1 MFSFYYFI
9 IRRVR
14 LSILFVRQISTYQTL
29 RSVKYSYYLIIR
41 TKPKILFDKL
51 LFFLHNFID
60 MNRKNE
66 KTLSVSEQYNVA
78 KAKKIAII
86 LILLAL
92 VFLFFVVSVFVG
104 SGTLSF
110 KEVFLAIFNKG
121 SETARLIVR
130 RIRFPRVIAALIA
143 GGGLA
148 VSGLVMQTVLKN
160 PLASPTTLGVSN
172 AAVFGA
178 NFAIIVVGA
187 GAFHSTHG
195 SWLSISNPYLV
206 STFSFLSAIIAA
218 GSILLLARLKN
229 LNASAIVLAGVAVS
243 AIFQAGT
250 TLIQYFASDT
260 QVASAVY
267 WTFGDLGRAS
277 YKTDLIMFIVVAV
290 STLFFFLKR
299 WDFSA
304 MSGGLAYAKT
314 LGVNTRFMTIM
325 SLLLA
330 SLITS
335 VTVSFLG
342 IIGFVGLTAPQFMK
356 RIVGDDY
363 RYLLPSSFLA
373 GALLLLISD
382 ILGRLPIFG
391 TSVPVGVVTSLIGG
405 PVFLAILLRRKKNE
419 SENI

>member
-1 MFSFYYFI
+1 M
-9 IRRVR
+9 
-14 LSILFVRQISTYQTL
+14 
-29 RSVKYSYYLIIR
+29 
-41 TKPKILFDKL
+41 FDKL

-86 LILLAL
+86 FILLAL

-304 MSGGLAYAKT
+304 MSGGIAYAKT

-342 IIGFVGLTAPQFMK
+342 IIGFVGLIAPQFMK

-363 RYLLPSSFLA
+363 RFLLPSSFLA

>member
-1 MFSFYYFI
+1 M
-9 IRRVR
+9 
-14 LSILFVRQISTYQTL
+14 
-29 RSVKYSYYLIIR
+29 
-41 TKPKILFDKL
+41 FDKL

-86 LILLAL
+86 FILLAL

-110 KEVFLAIFNKG
+110 KDVFLAIFNKG

-304 MSGGLAYAKT
+304 MSGGIAYAKT

-391 TSVPVGVVTSLIGG
+391 TSVPVGVITSLIGG

>member
-1 MFSFYYFI
+1 M
-9 IRRVR
+9 
-14 LSILFVRQISTYQTL
+14 
-29 RSVKYSYYLIIR
+29 
-41 TKPKILFDKL
+41 FDKR

-130 RIRFPRVIAALIA
+130 RIRFPRVIAALVA

-363 RYLLPSSFLA
+363 RFLLPSSFLA

>member
-1 MFSFYYFI
+1 M
-9 IRRVR
+9 
-14 LSILFVRQISTYQTL
+14 
-29 RSVKYSYYLIIR
+29 
-41 TKPKILFDKL
+41 FDKL

-66 KTLSVSEQYNVA
+66 KTHSVSEQYNVA

-304 MSGGLAYAKT
+304 MSGGIAYAKT

-363 RYLLPSSFLA
+363 RFLLPSSFLA

>member
-1 MFSFYYFI
+1 M
-9 IRRVR
+9 
-14 LSILFVRQISTYQTL
+14 
-29 RSVKYSYYLIIR
+29 
-41 TKPKILFDKL
+41 FDKL

-218 GSILLLARLKN
+218 GSILLLARLKK

>member
-1 MFSFYYFI
+1 M
-9 IRRVR
+9 
-14 LSILFVRQISTYQTL
+14 
-29 RSVKYSYYLIIR
+29 
-41 TKPKILFDKL
+41 FDKL

-304 MSGGLAYAKT
+304 MSGGIAYAKT
-314 LGVNTRFMTIM
+314 IGVNTRFMTIM

-363 RYLLPSSFLA
+363 RFLLPSSFLA

>member
-1 MFSFYYFI
+1 M
-9 IRRVR
+9 
-14 LSILFVRQISTYQTL
+14 
-29 RSVKYSYYLIIR
+29 
-41 TKPKILFDKL
+41 FDKR

-66 KTLSVSEQYNVA
+66 KTLSVSEQYNVVR
-78 KAKKIAII
+78 AKKIAII
-86 LILLAL
+86 LILLAF

-229 LNASAIVLAGVAVS
+229 LNASAIVLAGVAAS

-304 MSGGLAYAKT
+304 MSGGIAYAKT

-356 RIVGDDY
+356 RVVGDDY

>member
-1 MFSFYYFI
+1 M
-9 IRRVR
+9 
-14 LSILFVRQISTYQTL
+14 
-29 RSVKYSYYLIIR
+29 
-41 TKPKILFDKL
+41 FDKL

-130 RIRFPRVIAALIA
+130 RIRFPRVLAALIA

-304 MSGGLAYAKT
+304 MSGGIAYAKT

-325 SLLLA
+325 SLLFA

-363 RYLLPSSFLA
+363 RFLLPSSFLA

>member
-1 MFSFYYFI
+1 M
-9 IRRVR
+9 
-14 LSILFVRQISTYQTL
+14 
-29 RSVKYSYYLIIR
+29 
-41 TKPKILFDKL
+41 FDKR

-66 KTLSVSEQYNVA
+66 KTLSVSEQYNVVR
-78 KAKKIAII
+78 AKKIAII

-110 KEVFLAIFNKG
+110 KEVFFAIFNKG

>member
-1 MFSFYYFI
+1 M
-9 IRRVR
+9 
-14 LSILFVRQISTYQTL
+14 
-29 RSVKYSYYLIIR
+29 
-41 TKPKILFDKL
+41 FDKL

-66 KTLSVSEQYNVA
+66 KTLSVSEQYSVA

-363 RYLLPSSFLA
+363 RFLLPSSFLA

-405 PVFLAILLRRKKNE
+405 PIFLAILLRRKKNE

>member
-1 MFSFYYFI
+1 M
-9 IRRVR
+9 
-14 LSILFVRQISTYQTL
+14 
-29 RSVKYSYYLIIR
+29 
-41 TKPKILFDKL
+41 FDKL

-92 VFLFFVVSVFVG
+92 VILFFVVSVFVG

-363 RYLLPSSFLA
+363 RFLLPSSFLA

>member
-1 MFSFYYFI
+1 M
-9 IRRVR
+9 
-14 LSILFVRQISTYQTL
+14 
-29 RSVKYSYYLIIR
+29 
-41 TKPKILFDKL
+41 FDKL

-86 LILLAL
+86 FILLAL

-304 MSGGLAYAKT
+304 MSGGIAYAKT
-314 LGVNTRFMTIM
+314 LGVNTRFMTII

-363 RYLLPSSFLA
+363 RFLLPSSFLA

>member
-1 MFSFYYFI
+1 M
-9 IRRVR
+9 
-14 LSILFVRQISTYQTL
+14 
-29 RSVKYSYYLIIR
+29 
-41 TKPKILFDKL
+41 FDKL

-92 VFLFFVVSVFVG
+92 VFLFFVVSIFVG

-172 AAVFGA
+172 AVVFGA

-304 MSGGLAYAKT
+304 MSGGIAYAKT
-314 LGVNTRFMTIM
+314 LGVNTRFMTII

>member
-1 MFSFYYFI
+1 M
-9 IRRVR
+9 
-14 LSILFVRQISTYQTL
+14 
-29 RSVKYSYYLIIR
+29 
-41 TKPKILFDKL
+41 FDKL

-78 KAKKIAII
+78 KTKKIAII

-304 MSGGLAYAKT
+304 MSGGIAYAKT

-363 RYLLPSSFLA
+363 RFLLPSSFLA

>member
-1 MFSFYYFI
+1 M
-9 IRRVR
+9 
-14 LSILFVRQISTYQTL
+14 
-29 RSVKYSYYLIIR
+29 
-41 TKPKILFDKL
+41 FDKL

-206 STFSFLSAIIAA
+206 SIFSFLSAIIAA

-304 MSGGLAYAKT
+304 MLGGLAYAKT

-391 TSVPVGVVTSLIGG
+391 TSVPVGVITSLIGG

>member
-1 MFSFYYFI
+1 M
-9 IRRVR
+9 
-14 LSILFVRQISTYQTL
+14 
-29 RSVKYSYYLIIR
+29 
-41 TKPKILFDKL
+41 FDKL

-325 SLLLA
+325 SLLFA

>member
-1 MFSFYYFI
+1 M
-9 IRRVR
+9 
-14 LSILFVRQISTYQTL
+14 
-29 RSVKYSYYLIIR
+29 
-41 TKPKILFDKL
+41 FDKL

-86 LILLAL
+86 LMLLAL
-92 VFLFFVVSVFVG
+92 VFLFFIVSVFVG

-304 MSGGLAYAKT
+304 MSGGIAYAKT

>member
-1 MFSFYYFI
+1 M
-9 IRRVR
+9 
-14 LSILFVRQISTYQTL
+14 
-29 RSVKYSYYLIIR
+29 
-41 TKPKILFDKL
+41 FDKL

-86 LILLAL
+86 FILLAL

-250 TLIQYFASDT
+250 MLIQYFASDT

-363 RYLLPSSFLA
+363 RFLLPSSFLA

>member
-1 MFSFYYFI
+1 M
-9 IRRVR
+9 
-14 LSILFVRQISTYQTL
+14 
-29 RSVKYSYYLIIR
+29 
-41 TKPKILFDKL
+41 FDKQ

-304 MSGGLAYAKT
+304 MSGGIAYAKT

-363 RYLLPSSFLA
+363 RFLLPSSFLA

>member
-1 MFSFYYFI
+1 M
-9 IRRVR
+9 
-14 LSILFVRQISTYQTL
+14 
-29 RSVKYSYYLIIR
+29 
-41 TKPKILFDKL
+41 FDKL

-218 GSILLLARLKN
+218 GSILLLAQLKN

-314 LGVNTRFMTIM
+314 LGVNTRFMTII

-363 RYLLPSSFLA
+363 RFLLPSSFLA

>member
-1 MFSFYYFI
+1 M
-9 IRRVR
+9 
-14 LSILFVRQISTYQTL
+14 
-29 RSVKYSYYLIIR
+29 
-41 TKPKILFDKL
+41 FDKL

-92 VFLFFVVSVFVG
+92 VFLFFIVSVFVG

-304 MSGGLAYAKT
+304 MSGGIAYAKT

>member
-1 MFSFYYFI
+1 M
-9 IRRVR
+9 
-14 LSILFVRQISTYQTL
+14 
-29 RSVKYSYYLIIR
+29 
-41 TKPKILFDKL
+41 FDKR

-206 STFSFLSAIIAA
+206 STFSFLSAIIAT

-304 MSGGLAYAKT
+304 MSGGIAYAKT

>member
-1 MFSFYYFI
+1 M
-9 IRRVR
+9 
-14 LSILFVRQISTYQTL
+14 
-29 RSVKYSYYLIIR
+29 
-41 TKPKILFDKL
+41 FDKL

-304 MSGGLAYAKT
+304 MSGGIAHAKT

-342 IIGFVGLTAPQFMK
+342 TIGFIGLTAPQFMK

-363 RYLLPSSFLA
+363 RFLLPSSFLA

>member
-1 MFSFYYFI
+1 M
-9 IRRVR
+9 
-14 LSILFVRQISTYQTL
+14 
-29 RSVKYSYYLIIR
+29 
-41 TKPKILFDKL
+41 FDKR

-250 TLIQYFASDT
+250 TLIQYFANDT

-304 MSGGLAYAKT
+304 MSGGIAYAKT

-356 RIVGDDY
+356 RVVGDDY

>member
-1 MFSFYYFI
+1 M
-9 IRRVR
+9 
-14 LSILFVRQISTYQTL
+14 
-29 RSVKYSYYLIIR
+29 
-41 TKPKILFDKL
+41 FDKL

-78 KAKKIAII
+78 KAKKIVII
-86 LILLAL
+86 LILLAI

-130 RIRFPRVIAALIA
+130 HIRFPRVIAALIA

-304 MSGGLAYAKT
+304 MSGGIAYAKT

>member
-1 MFSFYYFI
+1 M
-9 IRRVR
+9 
-14 LSILFVRQISTYQTL
+14 
-29 RSVKYSYYLIIR
+29 
-41 TKPKILFDKL
+41 FDKL

-178 NFAIIVVGA
+178 NFAIIVIGA

>member
-1 MFSFYYFI
+1 M
-9 IRRVR
+9 
-14 LSILFVRQISTYQTL
+14 
-29 RSVKYSYYLIIR
+29 
-41 TKPKILFDKL
+41 FDKQ

-86 LILLAL
+86 FILLAL

-304 MSGGLAYAKT
+304 MSGGIAYAKT

-342 IIGFVGLTAPQFMK
+342 IIGFVGLTAPQFTK

-363 RYLLPSSFLA
+363 RFLLPSSFLA

>member
-1 MFSFYYFI
+1 M
-9 IRRVR
+9 
-14 LSILFVRQISTYQTL
+14 
-29 RSVKYSYYLIIR
+29 
-41 TKPKILFDKL
+41 FDKL

-206 STFSFLSAIIAA
+206 STFAFLSAIIAA

-304 MSGGLAYAKT
+304 MSGGIAYAKT

-363 RYLLPSSFLA
+363 RFLLPSSFLA

>member
-1 MFSFYYFI
+1 M
-9 IRRVR
+9 
-14 LSILFVRQISTYQTL
+14 
-29 RSVKYSYYLIIR
+29 
-41 TKPKILFDKL
+41 FDKR

-78 KAKKIAII
+78 KAKKLAII
-86 LILLAL
+86 FILLAL

-130 RIRFPRVIAALIA
+130 RIRFPRVIAALVA

-304 MSGGLAYAKT
+304 MSGGIAYAKT

-363 RYLLPSSFLA
+363 RYLLPSAFLA

>member
-1 MFSFYYFI
+1 M
-9 IRRVR
+9 
-14 LSILFVRQISTYQTL
+14 
-29 RSVKYSYYLIIR
+29 
-41 TKPKILFDKL
+41 FDKL

-121 SETARLIVR
+121 NETARLIVR

-304 MSGGLAYAKT
+304 MSGGIAYAKT

-405 PVFLAILLRRKKNE
+405 PVFLAILLRRKKND

>member
-1 MFSFYYFI
+1 M
-9 IRRVR
+9 
-14 LSILFVRQISTYQTL
+14 
-29 RSVKYSYYLIIR
+29 
-41 TKPKILFDKL
+41 FDKL

-304 MSGGLAYAKT
+304 MSGGIAYAKT

-342 IIGFVGLTAPQFMK
+342 IIGFVGLTAPQIMK

-363 RYLLPSSFLA
+363 RFLLPSSFLA

>member
-1 MFSFYYFI
+1 M
-9 IRRVR
+9 
-14 LSILFVRQISTYQTL
+14 
-29 RSVKYSYYLIIR
+29 
-41 TKPKILFDKL
+41 FDKL

-290 STLFFFLKR
+290 STLFFLLKR

-304 MSGGLAYAKT
+304 MSGGIAYAKT

-363 RYLLPSSFLA
+363 RFLLPSSFLA

-391 TSVPVGVVTSLIGG
+391 TSIPVGVVTSLIGG

>member
-1 MFSFYYFI
+1 M
-9 IRRVR
+9 
-14 LSILFVRQISTYQTL
+14 
-29 RSVKYSYYLIIR
+29 
-41 TKPKILFDKL
+41 FDKR

-78 KAKKIAII
+78 KAKKIAIL

-121 SETARLIVR
+121 SEMARLIVR

>member
-1 MFSFYYFI
+1 M
-9 IRRVR
+9 
-14 LSILFVRQISTYQTL
+14 
-29 RSVKYSYYLIIR
+29 
-41 TKPKILFDKL
+41 FDKL

-195 SWLSISNPYLV
+195 SWLSINNPYLV

-304 MSGGLAYAKT
+304 MSGGIAYAKT

-363 RYLLPSSFLA
+363 RFLLPSSFLA

>member
-1 MFSFYYFI
+1 M
-9 IRRVR
+9 
-14 LSILFVRQISTYQTL
+14 
-29 RSVKYSYYLIIR
+29 
-41 TKPKILFDKL
+41 FDKR

-66 KTLSVSEQYNVA
+66 KTLSVSEQYNVVR
-78 KAKKIAII
+78 AKKIAII
-86 LILLAL
+86 FILLAL
-92 VFLFFVVSVFVG
+92 VFLFFVASVFVG

-250 TLIQYFASDT
+250 TLVQYFASDT

-304 MSGGLAYAKT
+304 MSGGIAYAKT

-363 RYLLPSSFLA
+363 RFLLPSSFLA

>member
-1 MFSFYYFI
+1 M
-9 IRRVR
+9 
-14 LSILFVRQISTYQTL
+14 
-29 RSVKYSYYLIIR
+29 
-41 TKPKILFDKL
+41 FDKR

-277 YKTDLIMFIVVAV
+277 YKTDLIMFIVVVV

-304 MSGGLAYAKT
+304 MSGGIAYAKT

-363 RYLLPSSFLA
+363 RFLLPSSFLA

>member
-1 MFSFYYFI
+1 M
-9 IRRVR
+9 
-14 LSILFVRQISTYQTL
+14 
-29 RSVKYSYYLIIR
+29 
-41 TKPKILFDKL
+41 FDKL

-66 KTLSVSEQYNVA
+66 KTLSVSEQYIVA
-78 KAKKIAII
+78 KAKKIAIL

-363 RYLLPSSFLA
+363 RFLLPSSFLA

>member
-1 MFSFYYFI
+1 M
-9 IRRVR
+9 
-14 LSILFVRQISTYQTL
+14 
-29 RSVKYSYYLIIR
+29 
-41 TKPKILFDKL
+41 FDKL

-304 MSGGLAYAKT
+304 MSGGITYAKT

-363 RYLLPSSFLA
+363 RFLLPSSFLA